1 MLCVCWL
8 LLAVSRAGVGM
19 PRTLRPLPLAR
30 RAAGRMLSTV
40 PGAAGVETPGAV
52 GLPPPGRA
60 ATFLRARFACTDEEV
75 LRAERSLLP
84 NQVHPG
90 IDLARAGNTCDSLQ
104 SRLSLSKPELKK
116 VVLKIPPVLGY
127 SYEANLEP
135 SLAALQSRLSLS
147 EPELKKVVLGL
158 PSVLGLSYEANIAPS
173 LAALQSRLSLSEP
186 DLKKVVLGR
195 PTVLGLSY
203 ESNIAPSLAALQ
215 SRLSLSEP
223 ELKKVVL
230 RLPQVLGFSYEANI
244 APSLAALQSRLSL
257 SEPELKKVVLNTPPV
272 LGYNFEAN
280 IAPSLAALQSRLS
293 LSEPELKKVVLGLPS
308 VLGFRFEV
316 NIALTL
322 AFMETAFHLAPDEL
336 RDRVVAIL
344 PLLSYSLE
352 LRYRPRV
359 TLASALGVV
368 VSQQMLTPAAMYDAK
383 FMAWLRK
390 REQLGLTDEEWAA
403 LCLVPLVERGGIP
416 PVFHL
421 YPRLCL
427 TLALTRYSVTSKLSC
442 TNQSSS
448 YCPPH
453 LHCPHDCNTIAIQL
467 RNI

>member
-1 MLCVCWL
+1 MLTML
-8 LLAVSRAGVGM
+8 LGRGR
-19 PRTLRPLPLAR
+19 PQTLRATRLPRAR
-30 RAAGRMLSTV
+30 CAAGRMLSMV
-40 PGAAGVETPGAV
+40 PRAAGVESPGAI
-52 GLPPPGRA
+52 GLPPLGRTA
-60 ATFLRARFACTDEEV
+60 LFLRARFACTDDEV
-75 LRAERSLLP
+75 LRAERKLLP
-84 NQVHPG
+84 HHVHPG
-90 IDLARAGNTCDSLQ
+90 IDPARAGNICDLLQ
-104 SRLSLSKPELKK
+104 S
-116 VVLKIPPVLGY
+116 
-127 SYEANLEP
+127 
-135 SLAALQSRLSLS
+135 Q
-147 EPELKKVVLGL
+147 
-158 PSVLGLSYEANIAPS
+158 
-173 LAALQSRLSLSEP
+173 
-186 DLKKVVLGR
+186 
-195 PTVLGLSY
+195 
-203 ESNIAPSLAALQ
+203 
-215 SRLSLSEP
+215 LSLSEP

-230 RLPQVLGFSYEANI
+230 RHPAVLNYSYEATI
-244 APSLAALQSRLSL
+244 
-257 SEPELKKVVLNTPPV
+257 V
-272 LGYNFEAN
+272 
-280 IAPSLAALQSRLS
+280 PSLAALQSRLS